1 MQDGE
6 AEIWLNIVN
15 EVCESTEVKTWQQEE
30 TDFKS
35 ILVSLTQILPKPVT
49 HFPTLL
55 LTRNETLLTKLDRF
69 YSMDSNI
76 QLPRT
81 LGLQKNKIRLHTA
94 SNHNRLHK
102 ASSGNIYLSRIWSQ
116 TLSLRLQDLFISLLF
131 RAMCLWQSI

>member
-55 LTRNETLLTKLDRF
+55 LTRNETLLTKLDQ
-69 YSMDSNI
+69 I
-76 QLPRT
+76 
-81 LGLQKNKIRLHTA
+81 
-94 SNHNRLHK
+94 
-102 ASSGNIYLSRIWSQ
+102 SSCPEHWDYRS
-116 TLSLRLQDLFISLLF
+116 TK
-131 RAMCLWQSI
+131 